1 MSDKGKDSYTREDE
15 DDEDFD
21 DIPDLESVES
31 SEVSN
36 NGSFANNHSD
46 WTILTCAYFGLLVL
60 RFR

>member
-46 WTILTCAYFGLLVL
+46 WAILTCAYLVS
-60 RFR
+60 